1 MEFTDL
7 AGSIVQGQNFGIAV
21 LEAIISNLNDT
32 KIIIL
37 SNKVPYGY
45 CLLISEHITIAPLN
59 WIPANKI
66 N

>member
-1 MEFTDL
+1 MKFTDL
-7 AGSIVQGQNFGIAV
+7 ADCIVQGQNFGITV

-37 SNKVPYGY
+37 SNNVPYGY
-45 CLLISEHITIAPLN
+45 CLLISEQIPIAPLN
-59 WIPANKI
+59 WMPANKI